1 MSSRLLVRS
10 RPSELEHGPSKPNA
24 FGSPHTEANQ
34 SAPIALSESQMCAL
48 LAASYPLP
56 PRSRGPFLEA
66 CAREIANLPELGD
79 GVLHR
84 TIVRVQRMYFD
95 PPFFSIPP
103 TLPKFN
109 CVPGSRAKWPFITTD
124 PKIAVLNRVRSA

>member
-1 MSSRLLVRS
+1 MPR
-10 RPSELEHGPSKPNA
+10 EHGALKSNA
-24 FGSPHTEANQ
+24 RGLPHTEANQ
-34 SAPIALSESQMCAL
+34 PPPIALSEAQMCAL

-56 PRSRGPFLEA
+56 PAARSAFLEH

-95 PPFFSIPP
+95 PPELESGRMPR
-103 TLPKFN
+103 
-109 CVPGSRAKWPFITTD
+109 VSKWE
-124 PKIAVLNRVRSA
+124 R

>member
-1 MSSRLLVRS
+1 MSN
-10 RPSELEHGPSKPNA
+10 PSPAKRTRASDSDQP
-24 FGSPHTEANQ
+24 
-34 SAPIALSESQMCAL
+34 PIALSEAQMCAL

-56 PRSRGPFLEA
+56 PTARTPFLEH

-95 PPFFSIPP
+95 PPDLEDGRMPP
-103 TLPKFN
+103 
-109 CVPGSRAKWPFITTD
+109 VSKWE
-124 PKIAVLNRVRSA
+124 R

>member
-1 MSSRLLVRS
+1 MSPNPSPVLERSPDHQSPDQPPRKRTEPREYGVS
-10 RPSELEHGPSKPNA
+10 RPNA
-24 FGSPHTEANQ
+24 YGLPHTEANQ
-34 SAPIALSESQMCAL
+34 SPPIALSEPQMCAL

-56 PRSRGPFLEA
+56 PTARSAFLEH

-95 PPFFSIPP
+95 PPDLDGRMPRTS
-103 TLPKFN
+103 
-109 CVPGSRAKWPFITTD
+109 KWE
-124 PKIAVLNRVRSA
+124 R